1 MNKRLVPIGIDSFK
15 EIIEQ
20 GYYFVDKSELLKDIL
35 TRKVILINRPRRF
48 GKTLNLDMIRYFFD
62 NGVSTCDD
70 FKSRQAGKIEVDN
83 RCLFKGL
90 KIERDEEIMKHQGK
104 YPVIQISLK
113 EIKESNWEDCYEGIK
128 KIISKIYNE
137 NMYFDEYMID
147 TEREEYDR
155 IRKGTASKVEYE
167 QSLKNI
173 MVYFYRYFK
182 QKTIVLID
190 EYDQPIIAGYVNGY
204 YDNVIEFMRNMLSAA
219 LKTNEKL
226 EKGILTG
233 VARVAK
239 ESIFSG
245 LNNPDIDSMLIPI
258 NDDKFGFSDEEV
270 IELLK
275 YYEKEDSYEAVKE
288 WYNGYNLNRKQI
300 YNPWSVLK
308 YINDKES
315 RLISY
320 WVNTGSDELIKVLLK
335 SNLQKIINNLN
346 KIIKGEEAIK
356 VVNEAVNFNNL
367 NTDEDSIWSLM
378 IQSGYLKVGNPEEIG
393 KDLNGNGIIKVKLEI
408 PNREIKGS
416 YESMIETWVAETI
429 GKTEIDEMLKE
440 LTKGKIERFK
450 KMFTQIILENM
461 SMYDAAGKEAE
472 KYYHVFCLGLFVKLK
487 DSYYVK
493 SELETGLGRSDV
505 VLIPKDN
512 KKRGIILEFKKADS
526 YEPET
531 IEEAAKEAISQIE
544 EKKYETVLKEHG
556 VEEIVKL
563 GIGFKGKEC
572 HFEQN

>member
-1 MNKRLVPIGIDSFK
+1 MNKRLIPIGIDSFK
-15 EIIEQ
+15 KIIEKEA
-20 GYYFVDKSELLKDIL
+20 YFVDKSELITDIL
-35 TRKVILINRPRRF
+35 TREVILINRPRRF

-62 NGVSTCDD
+62 NGVSTCDEYEQRI
-70 FKSRQAGKIEVDN
+70 KGKIEVN
-83 RCLFKGL
+83 NKYLFKGL
-90 KIERDEEIMKHQGK
+90 KIEQDEEIMKHQGK

-113 EIKESNWEDCYEGIK
+113 EIKESNWENCYEGIK
-128 KIISKIYNE
+128 KIISQIYMENEYLVEKMHEIEKETFEKIV
-137 NMYFDEYMID
+137 
-147 TEREEYDR
+147 
-155 IRKGTASKVEYE
+155 KGTASKVEYE
-167 QSLKNI
+167 QALKNI
-173 MVYFYRYFK
+173 MVYFHRHFK
-182 QKTIVLID
+182 QKTILLID

-204 YDNVIEFMRNMLSAA
+204 YDKVIEFMRNMLSAA

-270 IELLK
+270 KEILK

-308 YINDKES
+308 YINDKEN

-320 WVNTGSDELIKVLLK
+320 WVNTGSDELIKELLK
-335 SNLQKIINNLN
+335 SNLQKVINNLN

-367 NTDEDSIWSLM
+367 NTDENSIWSLM

-393 KDLNGNGIIKVKLEI
+393 KDPNGNGIIKVKLEI
-408 PNREIKGS
+408 PNRELKGS

-429 GKTEIDEMLKE
+429 GNLEIDEMLEE
-440 LTKGKIERFK
+440 LTQGKIEDFIES
-450 KMFTQIILENM
+450 FSQLILENM
-461 SMYDAAGKEAE
+461 SSYDATGKEAE

-487 DSYYVK
+487 NKYYVK
-493 SELETGLGRSDV
+493 SELETGIGRSDV
-505 VLIPKDN
+505 ILIPKDN
-512 KKRGIILEFKKADS
+512 KKRGIILEFKKAR
-526 YEPET
+526 YRKT
-531 IEEAAKEAISQIE
+531 IEEAAKEAINQIE

-572 HFEQN
+572 YFEQN

>member
-1 MNKRLVPIGIDSFK
+1 MYKKLIPIGIDSFK

-367 NTDEDSIWSLM
+367 NTDENSIWSLM

-531 IEEAAKEAISQIE
+531 IEEAAKEAINQIE
-544 EKKYETVLKEHG
+544 DKKYDTVLKEHG
-556 VEEIVKL
+556 IYEIVKL
-563 GIGFKGKEC
+563 GVGFKGKDC
-572 HFEQN
+572 HFEQI